1 MPIMHEHAY
10 HEDFRK
16 ALLNYARQTSS
27 STANTLMSPDST
39 KSKPST
45 SIPIDQIQFRDP
57 IENNPEAPVAQ
68 AIAQNLVPPT
78 PTTEYPVRPSSI
90 N

>member
-1 MPIMHEHAY
+1 MLVKRA
-10 HEDFRK
+10 
-16 ALLNYARQTSS
+16 ALLL
-27 STANTLMSPDST
+27 TLLCLLIQQNPNHQHQFQLI
-39 KSKPST
+39 KS
-45 SIPIDQIQFRDP
+45 RDP